1 MGAMRWAARSLA
13 AAVPVAIGVVVC
25 VFFLLRLV
33 PGDPA
38 TMILGDQATT
48 ASIEA
53 LRERLGLDQPVA
65 QQLWDYLVGV
75 FARGDIGRSLVTDRP
90 VLGLIASKAG
100 VTALLVVLST
110 LFTVLITVPLALL
123 AATHKDGPFDHLVR
137 IVPTVGMAMPAFWV
151 GLILILVFGVTL
163 RWLPVGGIGNTPWD
177 PLRSLVLP
185 ALTVAFGLSPPLI
198 RSLREQLLEVLDA
211 DFVVTLQAAR
221 LPRWRIL
228 WGHVLRNAAVP
239 AISLLGVSVSYL
251 IGGTLVIERVFGIN
265 GMGALL
271 FSSISSR
278 DFPVVQ
284 GIALVCAFAVV
295 LVSLAVDAL
304 VAVLDPRIRLS

>member
-38 TMILGDQATT
+38 SMILGDQATT

-53 LRERLGLDQPVA
+53 LRERLGLNLPVA
-65 QQLWDYLVGV
+65 QQLWNYVVGV
-75 FARGDIGRSLVTDRP
+75 FTRGDIGRSLVTDRP

-100 VTALLVVLST
+100 VTALLVVVSVV
-110 LFTVLITVPLALL
+110 FTVLITVPLALL
-123 AATHKDGPFDHLVR
+123 AATHKDGLFDHLIR

-151 GLILILVFGVTL
+151 GLILILVFGVNL
-163 RWLPVGGIGNTPWD
+163 RWLPVGGIGTSPGD

-221 LPRWRIL
+221 LPRARIL

-251 IGGTLVIERVFGIN
+251 IGGTLVIERVFAIN